1 MKARSM
7 TSSGNVMLCYVS
19 EPKKVSKQ
27 CGHAKVG
34 LNSIILL
41 DVDNI
46 LSIILNNIVELT
58 DWFLKR
64 SEYIQRVI
72 WGPLMKY

>member
-7 TSSGNVMLCYVS
+7 TRSGNVMLCYVS

-34 LNSIILL
+34 LNYLSLL
-41 DVDNI
+41 DIDNI
-46 LSIILNNIVELT
+46 LLGIS
-58 DWFLKR
+58 
-64 SEYIQRVI
+64 
-72 WGPLMKY
+72 